1 MYIVTHIP
9 ANKDNTPWQVLKR
22 HLNEDISMMQAWRE
36 YLQLTQAT
44 LAQRL
49 GISQAAY
56 AQYEK
61 LTRQRL
67 STLEKVAK
75 ALGISVTQLR

>member
-1 MYIVTHIP
+1 
-9 ANKDNTPWQVLKR
+9 
-22 HLNEDISMMQAWRE
+22 MMQAWRE

-61 LTRQRL
+61 STRPRL